1 MNYSFDF
8 ASLLPHWHAFLGGLW
23 LTTQLSFSTTIL
35 GFVFGTLLAI
45 GLDTRGWV
53 AVPCRIYVE
62 LIRNTPLLVQ
72 LFVVF
77 FVFPSLGWK
86 ISAMSAA
93 VIALGVN
100 LAAYASEVIRA
111 GIQSV
116 HHGQIEAAECLGL
129 NKAQIYWHVI
139 LMPAIE
145 KVYPAL
151 CGQFVL
157 LMLASS
163 LTSQISV
170 NELTGIAGQIQ
181 SETFRSFET
190 YTVIAGLYLLLAFS
204 MRLGLWLLG
213 MLIFTRRRRLGSSI
227 SI

>member
-1 MNYSFDF
+1 MIYSFDF
-8 ASLLPHWHAFLGGLW
+8 TSLLPHWHAFLDGLW
-23 LTTQLSFSTTIL
+23 LTTRLSFSTTVL

-45 GLDTRGWV
+45 GLDSKGWV
-53 AVPCRIYVE
+53 VIPCRIYVE

-77 FVFPSLGWK
+77 FVFPALGWK
-86 ISAMSAA
+86 ISAMTAA
-93 VIALGVN
+93 VLALGVN
-100 LAAYASEVIRA
+100 LTAYASEVIRA

-116 HHGQIEAAECLGL
+116 HTGQIEAAQCLGL
-129 NKAQIYWHVI
+129 NKTQVYWHVI

-170 NELTGIAGQIQ
+170 DELTGIAAQIQ
-181 SETFRSFET
+181 SATFRSFET
-190 YTVIAGLYLLLAFS
+190 YAVIALLYLILAFC
-204 MRLGLWLLG
+204 MRFGLWLLG
-213 MLIFTRRRRLGSSI
+213 MMLFTRRRRLGTSI
-227 SI
+227 

>member
-1 MNYSFDF
+1 MTYSFDF
-8 ASLLPHWHAFLGGLW
+8 ASLLPHWHAFLDGLW
-23 LTTQLSFSTTIL
+23 LTTQLSIATTVL
-35 GFVFGTLLAI
+35 GFVFGTLVAI
-45 GLDTRGWV
+45 GLDSKSWV
-53 AVPCRIYVE
+53 TILCRIYVE

-86 ISAMSAA
+86 ISALTAA
-93 VIALGVN
+93 VIALGMN
-100 LAAYASEVIRA
+100 LTAYASEVIRA

-116 HHGQIEAAECLGL
+116 HVGQIEAAECLGL
-129 NKAQIYWHVI
+129 NKAQVYWHVI
-139 LMPAIE
+139 LTPAIE

-170 NELTGIAGQIQ
+170 DELTGIAGQIQ

-190 YTVIAGLYLLLAFS
+190 YTVIALFYLILAFC
-204 MRLGLWLLG
+204 MRFGLWLLG
-213 MLIFTRRRRLGSSI
+213 LVLFTRRRRLGTSI
-227 SI
+227 

>member
-1 MNYSFDF
+1 MTYSFDF
-8 ASLLPHWHAFLGGLW
+8 ASLLPHWHTFVGGLW
-23 LTTQLSFSTTIL
+23 LTTQLSISTTVL
-35 GFVFGTLLAI
+35 GFVFGTLFAI
-45 GLDTRGWV
+45 GLDSKTWV
-53 AVPCRIYVE
+53 TVPCRIYVE

-86 ISAMSAA
+86 ISAMTAA
-93 VIALGVN
+93 VIALGAN
-100 LAAYASEVIRA
+100 LTAYASEVIRA

-129 NKAQIYWHVI
+129 SKPQVYWHVI
-139 LMPAIE
+139 LTPAIE
-145 KVYPAL
+145 RVYPAL

-170 NELTGIAGQIQ
+170 DELTGIAGQIQ
-181 SETFRSFET
+181 SVTFRSFET
-190 YTVIAGLYLLLAFS
+190 YAVIAVLYLMLAFI
-204 MRLGLWLLG
+204 MRFGLWLLG
-213 MLIFTRRRRLGSSI
+213 RVIFTRRRKLGI

>member
-1 MNYSFDF
+1 MAYTFDF
-8 ASLLPHWHAFLGGLW
+8 ASLVPHWQAFLSGLW
-23 LTTQLSFSTTIL
+23 LTTQLAFSTTVL
-35 GFVFGTLLAI
+35 GFIFGTLLAI
-45 GLDTRGWV
+45 GLDSKGWLV
-53 AVPCRIYVE
+53 IPCRVYVE

-77 FVFPSLGWK
+77 FVFPTLGWK
-86 ISAMSAA
+86 ISAMTAA

-100 LAAYASEVIRA
+100 LTAYASEVIRA

-116 HHGQIEAAECLGL
+116 PTGQIEAAECLGL
-129 NKAQIYWHVI
+129 NKIQVYWHVI
-139 LMPAIE
+139 LTPAIE

-170 NELTGIAGQIQ
+170 DELTGIAGQVQ

-190 YTVIAGLYLLLAFS
+190 YAVIAVLYLILAFCL
-204 MRLGLWLLG
+204 RFVLWLLG
-213 MLIFTRRRRLGSSI
+213 MAIFTRRRRLGTSI
-227 SI
+227 